1 MMGSM
6 THLARSE
13 RDAFCDTLLAVGPGA
28 PTLCSPWS
36 AADLAAHVVVRD
48 RRPDLAP
55 GIWLPPLAHRL
66 EEGQAAYA
74 AKPFPE
80 LVDLVRSGPP
90 PWSPVRLAPVDDLV
104 NLVELFIHHEDV
116 LRGDEQPGPRRVL
129 SDRESRA
136 LWASLSR
143 LARLFFRRSPVGVVL
158 RTPDG
163 RTIHARSTTELGTV
177 VLEGRPEE
185 LLLTAY
191 GRRRVA
197 DIEVTGGQEPVAA
210 LWAAPLGLA

>member
-1 MMGSM
+1 M

-13 RDAFCDTLLAVGPGA
+13 RAAFCDTLHAGGPGA
-28 PTLCSPWS
+28 PTLCTPWS

-55 GIWLPPLAHRL
+55 GIWLPPLAQRL
-66 EEGQAAYA
+66 EDGQAAYA
-74 AKPFPE
+74 ARPFPE

-90 PWSPVRLAPVDDLV
+90 VWSPARLAPVDDLV
-104 NLVELFIHHEDV
+104 NFVELFIHHEDV
-116 LRGDEQPGPRRVL
+116 LRGDEQRGPRRVL

-136 LWASLSR
+136 LWGSLSR
-143 LARLFFRRSPVGVVL
+143 LARVFFRRSPVGVVL
-158 RTPDG
+158 QTPDG
-163 RTIHARSTTELGTV
+163 RSIHAHGTTELGTV
-177 VLEGRPEE
+177 VLHGRPEE

-197 DIEVTGGQEPVAA
+197 EVEVTGGSEPVAA
-210 LWAAPLGLA
+210 LWDAPLGLA